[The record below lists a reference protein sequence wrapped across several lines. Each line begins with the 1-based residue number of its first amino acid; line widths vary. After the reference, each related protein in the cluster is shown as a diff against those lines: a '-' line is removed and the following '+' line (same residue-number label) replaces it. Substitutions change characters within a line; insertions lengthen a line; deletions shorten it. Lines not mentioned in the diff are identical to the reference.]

1 MILTESNLK
10 EWKAELNKIAKPY
23 FGEDFADCVS
33 DEEYLKDYLDEDT
46 QDVLR
51 ENINCEI

>member
-1 MILTESNLK
+1 MILTENNLK
-10 EWKAELNKIAKPY
+10 EWKAELNRIAEPY

-46 QDVLR
+46 QDVLW
-51 ENINCEI
+51 ENINCI